1 MDYHLQI
8 TGDRAQIQQPGYVTN
23 RYTLDEIKAVIKN
36 TTHQPRLRA
45 LQAAQRLLELQ
56 QPQRSLPAFLTKRK
70 EFYKPE

>member
-36 TTHQPRLRA
+36 TTHQPRL
-45 LQAAQRLLELQ
+45 
-56 QPQRSLPAFLTKRK
+56 
-70 EFYKPE
+70 